1 MTSHSIHVKN
11 FYAFSGGGAGAG
23 ARRYKWGAL
32 EIVPMVF
39 PLGEHF
45 EKGIKIKEEGIGR
58 LQYAKKVLDDLSKH
72 TVCPQKSHPLK
83 ASTSA

>member
-1 MTSHSIHVKN
+1 MLFQGEGLGLGLAATN
-11 FYAFSGGGAGAG
+11 G
-23 ARRYKWGAL
+23 GAL

-72 TVCPQKSHPLK
+72 TVCPKKKHNCLTFK
-83 ASTSA
+83 FF